1 MLATVGTGFEHRFLF
16 VTVASRRVL
25 QIRAGSRPRVDAGSH
40 KPTVVAVAEVL
51 AGFVPYIASPS
62 AAPTRPRPPRAWRAA
77 RRRPWPRSRRS
88 FR

>member
-1 MLATVGTGFEHRFLF
+1 VSDEVALEPAILAAPMLATVGTGFEHRFLF

-51 AGFVPYIASPS
+51 AGFVPYIA
-62 AAPTRPRPPRAWRAA
+62 
-77 RRRPWPRSRRS
+77 
-88 FR
+88 